1 MSTSE
6 LNQFTHALMVASDYC
21 TYDLLGP
28 QGETANVPLVMGRAG
43 RTAAAHTLT
52 EGLVMHAASDRRFP
66 RNVIAEALAASYGV
80 EIGRANGMA
89 MLTGETAPDG
99 RSRLLTGEALR
110 DAFERLLTSAGEL
123 GVARLSHSVRDP
135 YGLL

>member
-1 MSTSE
+1 MSTPE

-66 RNVIAEALAASYGV
+66 ETSSRKRWRLHTGSKSAART
-80 EIGRANGMA
+80 EWRC
-89 MLTGETAPDG
+89 
-99 RSRLLTGEALR
+99 
-110 DAFERLLTSAGEL
+110 
-123 GVARLSHSVRDP
+123 
-135 YGLL
+135 

>member
-1 MSTSE
+1 
-6 LNQFTHALMVASDYC
+6 
-21 TYDLLGP
+21 
-28 QGETANVPLVMGRAG
+28 
-43 RTAAAHTLT
+43 
-52 EGLVMHAASDRRFP
+52 
-66 RNVIAEALAASYGV
+66 
-80 EIGRANGMA
+80 

-110 DAFERLLTSAGEL
+110 DAFERLLMSAGEL